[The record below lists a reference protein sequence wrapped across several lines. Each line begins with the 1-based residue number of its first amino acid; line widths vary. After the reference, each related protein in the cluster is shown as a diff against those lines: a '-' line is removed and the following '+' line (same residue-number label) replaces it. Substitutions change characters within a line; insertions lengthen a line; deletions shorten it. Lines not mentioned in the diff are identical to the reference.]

1 MGIEIVTF
9 KEIASDYLKSEL
21 VLYTKQLQVLNMI
34 LVDKMLSTK
43 SRNKKRKKGD

>member
-9 KEIASDYLKSEL
+9 KEIVSDYLKSEL

-34 LVDKMLSTK
+34 VVDKMISTK
-43 SRNKKRKKGD
+43 TRKKKRKKGD